1 MTPIRISRPR
11 SPFEGVPVSASLT
24 NPPLVIVVAVA
35 DNGVIGADGGMP
47 WHVSGDLKRVKL
59 LTMGKPLIMGRR
71 TYESIGRPLPGRTT
85 IVLTRD
91 PNFAVEGVVVVGNF
105 EAALE
110 AGTRVARA
118 MDACEIVAFGGAGVY
133 LRALPLARRVYKTEV
148 HVCPKGDTRFPD
160 LDPHQWREIS
170 RHSQHGVGKDE
181 LAHDF
186 VVLER
191 IEPEES

>member
-1 MTPIRISRPR
+1 M
-11 SPFEGVPVSASLT
+11 SASLT
-24 NPPLVIVVAVA
+24 NPALVIVVAVA
-35 DNGVIGADGGMP
+35 DNGVIGAHGGMP
-47 WHVSGDLKRVKL
+47 WHLSGDLKRVKL

-91 PNFAVEGVVVVGNF
+91 PNFVVEGVVVVRAF

-110 AGTRVARA
+110 AGNRAARA

-133 LRALPLARRVYKTEV
+133 ARALPLARRLYKTEV
-148 HVCPKGDTRFPD
+148 HFFPEGDTRFPD
-160 LDPHQWREIS
+160 LDPRQWREIS
-170 RHSQHGVGKDE
+170 RQSQHGIGKDGP
-181 LAHDF
+181 AHDF

-191 IEPEES
+191 IETEES

>member
-1 MTPIRISRPR
+1 M
-11 SPFEGVPVSASLT
+11 SASLT
-24 NPPLVIVVAVA
+24 NPALVIVVAVA
-35 DNGVIGADGGMP
+35 DNGIIGADGGMP
-47 WHVSGDLKRVKL
+47 WHLSGDLKRMKS

-91 PNFAVEGVVVVGNF
+91 PNFAVEGVIVVRDF

-110 AGTRVARA
+110 ASTRAARA

-133 LRALPLARRVYKTEV
+133 ARALPLASRLYKTEV
-148 HVCPKGDTRFPD
+148 HCFPEGDTRFPD
-160 LDPHQWREIS
+160 LDSRQWREIS
-170 RHSQHGVGKDE
+170 RQSQHGIGKDGP
-181 LAHDF
+181 AHDF

-191 IEPEES
+191 IETEES